1 MLQSLN
7 DFLLKSIFFL
17 IIGLPLV
24 SITGPFL
31 TDLFISVSSL
41 FFLIYSLINKKFKY
55 FKNIFFI
62 IFIIWN
68 LYLILNSLLS
78 KFPLLS
84 LESSLFYFRFGIFS
98 ICVYF
103 IIKKF
108 DNFIYFFFISLLL
121 VFVFLIFNSFYQ
133 YYFLIDLFGNSY
145 DGIRLSSVF
154 GEEKI
159 LGSYM
164 SRLVPLLIGL
174 FLTIYNKDLR
184 MIIFGII
191 ILILVDV
198 IVYLSGER
206 VAFFNLLL
214 FSLILIFLTKSFK
227 VIRISA
233 FLVSVVFILF
243 VSIQTKSSFDRMVLK
258 TIDQT
263 NLLGKNPNLFSVQ
276 HEVIYLTSLKIYK
289 DNYLF
294 GIGPKNF
301 REYCK
306 IEEYKTFT
314 EQDFTVDGCQTH
326 PHNFYIQLLTETGP
340 IGTFPIIFTFL
351 TVIFIYFKDLYF
363 SLFKKNKYLEDNF
376 IILSSTIVINLW
388 PFVPSGNFF
397 NNYVSFLIYLPLG
410 FIIYMILEKK
420 YEHNK

>member
-314 EQDFTVDGCQTH
+314 EQDFSVDGCQTH